1 MEKQIPKNV
10 RQIGN
15 VSDKP
20 KIYVED
26 YVDTFLNQ
34 LCDKTEENPN
44 GAFLIGQTTGEEGK
58 ECVYISGAIQMDE
71 IEVVGPDV
79 AIGENVFASAKEKRK
94 EFFEE
99 EDQIIGWFLIIPGN
113 PLVVN
118 SNIKKLHEKF
128 FLNKNSIFIMKE
140 PVEKDEVYFTFKNG
154 DLVQKGGHY
163 IYYEKNQSM
172 QNYML
177 SERKRLGITPSEVVT
192 DKAAKDFRSLIRDRM
207 EEGDRGHTSKWTYA
221 ASTFL
226 VLVVLII
233 GVTMINNYDKMK
245 AVQSS
250 LDQLSDALVQNED
263 KSAISASADGENV
276 ENQSE
281 DQKSAAED
289 TDDQSAGTPGKE
301 ESASADTDSQ
311 NSETQDTKAQKTND
325 TASADTTAYDTYTVQ
340 DGDTLVR
347 ISLKVYGSKGYVDKI
362 CQLNNLS
369 DGDLIYVGQKLLLP

>member
-1 MEKQIPKNV
+1 
-10 RQIGN
+10 
-15 VSDKP
+15 
-20 KIYVED
+20 
-26 YVDTFLNQ
+26 
-34 LCDKTEENPN
+34 
-44 GAFLIGQTTGEEGK
+44 
-58 ECVYISGAIQMDE
+58 
-71 IEVVGPDV
+71 
-79 AIGENVFASAKEKRK
+79 
-94 EFFEE
+94 
-99 EDQIIGWFLIIPGN
+99 
-113 PLVVN
+113 
-118 SNIKKLHEKF
+118 
-128 FLNKNSIFIMKE
+128 
-140 PVEKDEVYFTFKNG
+140 
-154 DLVQKGGHY
+154 
-163 IYYEKNQSM
+163 
-172 QNYML
+172 
-177 SERKRLGITPSEVVT
+177 
-192 DKAAKDFRSLIRDRM
+192 
-207 EEGDRGHTSKWTYA
+207 
-221 ASTFL
+221 
-226 VLVVLII
+226 
-233 GVTMINNYDKMK
+233 MINNYDKMK